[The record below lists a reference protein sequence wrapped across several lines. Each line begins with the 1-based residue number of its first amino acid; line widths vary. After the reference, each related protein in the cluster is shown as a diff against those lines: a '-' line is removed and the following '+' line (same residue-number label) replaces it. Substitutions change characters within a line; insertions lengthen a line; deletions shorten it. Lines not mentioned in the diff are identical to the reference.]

1 MTTTETMIITETR
14 GAAMTIDTTATT
26 IDERGEL
33 LAELAQARA
42 FLIGTVEGLS
52 DEQLGLT
59 PTASALCLGGLLK
72 HVASTEAAWMRFV
85 VEGTSGME
93 LVLPDGV
100 TWDDLMSGTAHTYPQ
115 WAIDRQNEFQM
126 LPGDSRESILSEY
139 AAVAARTEDVIAS
152 AGDLSRSTP
161 LPEAPW
167 NTPGASWSIRRVLIH
182 LVSETAQHTG
192 HAEIIRE
199 SIDGRTTM

>member
-1 MTTTETMIITETR
+1 MNTES
-14 GAAMTIDTTATT
+14 TATSDVAT
-26 IDERGEL
+26 DERTEL

-42 FLIGTVEGLS
+42 FLIGTTEGLT

-59 PTASALCLGGLLK
+59 PTASSLCLGGLIK

-85 VEGTSGME
+85 TEGTDAMATE
-93 LVLPDGV
+93 LPDGV
-100 TWDDLMSGTAHTYPQ
+100 TWEEFFAGTAKTWPQ
-115 WAIDRQNEFQM
+115 WAIDRANDFQM
-126 LPGDSRESILSEY
+126 LPDDTGADIRSRYE
-139 AAVAARTEDVIAS
+139 AVAAHTEKTIAE
-152 AGDLSRSTP
+152 AGDLSRTTP

-167 NTPGASWSIRRVLIH
+167 NGVGLSFSVRRVLIH
-182 LVSETAQHTG
+182 LVSETAQHAG